1 MECIKKPP
9 LTAAKRKLDACR
21 KLTIDIYFYKT
32 TGGILIKLIKNKA
45 RFKDGRFEEVKETDD
60 RTPAAG
66 RNRTIA
72 YKILFKHIAGGNTDE
87 NVAREGGSPD
97 LFKLRFDALAS
108 HDITFVNIV
117 QTAKASGL
125 EKFPM
130 PYILTN
136 CHNSLCAVGGTINED
151 DHLFGLSAAI
161 KYGGVYVPPH
171 LAVIHSYVRETM
183 AGCGKMILGSDSH
196 TRYGALGAM
205 GIGEG
210 GGELVKQM
218 LGQTYDITPPEVIA
232 VHLTGA
238 PRVGVGPHDVA
249 LAVIGAVFKTGFV
262 KNKVMEFVGEG
273 VAHLPVDFR
282 AGVDVMTT
290 ETACLSSIWETDD
303 EVKRFLSTHGRA
315 DEYQKL
321 APDNGACYD
330 GLIEVDISSIKPMI
344 ALPFHPSNVFEID
357 CFLNNTLDIL
367 RAIEKEAEEIIENKS
382 VKLRLLEK
390 LDEKGRF
397 KIDQGIIA
405 GCAGGTFDNIMAA
418 SAILAAMRPGFSQ
431 PPFSVYPGSQPVTLE
446 LARNGAIGRLIENG
460 AVVKTAFCGP
470 CFGAGDVPANNGF
483 SIRHTTRN
491 FPNREG
497 AKPAGGQLAAV
508 ALMDS
513 RSVAATIGNGGFLR
527 SAEGIEAS
535 AAVVYHY
542 DGTPYKARVYCGLG
556 KANTDANL
564 QYGPNIVDWPPIP
577 SLGKHLL
584 LKIVSFITDEVTTTD
599 EIIPSG
605 ETSSFRS
612 NPIGLAEFTFS
623 RKDPSYV
630 GKAKTVRDLAPWFK
644 EAFGA
649 DDAERMASAEKLLPG
664 FSGMAQC
671 LARLAHSARIK
682 GVDLNAVQFGSAV
695 FARKPGDGS
704 AREQAA
710 SCQRVLGGCANFANE
725 YATKRY
731 RSNLIN
737 WGMLPFIIS
746 GEPPFKNGDY
756 VCIPHIA
763 KAISSASQSGAS
775 VTAFVIDERG
785 APADADV
792 RDVREFELALPE
804 LTEVE
809 KEIIKD
815 GCLMNYNK
823 RALAAKE

>member
-1 MECIKKPP
+1 
-9 LTAAKRKLDACR
+9 
-21 KLTIDIYFYKT
+21 
-32 TGGILIKLIKNKA
+32 LIKLIKNKV
-45 RFKDGRFEEVKETDD
+45 RFKDGIFEKVDETS
-60 RTPAAG
+60 TGGASAAG
-66 RNRTIA
+66 RNGTIA
-72 YKILFKHIAGGNTDE
+72 YKILLKHIADGNAAQE
-87 NVAREGGSPD
+87 NGSPG

-151 DHLFGLSAAI
+151 DHRFGLSAAI

-171 LAVIHSYVRETM
+171 LAVIHSYVRETT

-196 TRYGALGAM
+196 TRYGALGTM

-210 GGELVKQM
+210 GGELVKQA
-218 LGQTYDITPPEVIA
+218 LEQTYDITPPEVIA
-232 VHLTGA
+232 VHMTGA
-238 PRVGVGPHDVA
+238 PRAGVGPHDVA

-262 KNKVMEFVGEG
+262 KNKVMEFVGAG
-273 VAHLPVDFR
+273 IANLSIDFR

-303 EVKRFLSTHGRA
+303 EVKRFLSIHGRA

-357 CFLNNTLDIL
+357 YFLSNAADIL
-367 RAIEKEAEEIIENKS
+367 RAIEREAGEIIESKN
-382 VKLRLLEK
+382 VALHLLEK

-397 KIDQGIIA
+397 RVDQGIIA
-405 GCAGGTFDNIMAA
+405 GCAGGVFDNIMAA

-446 LARNGAIGRLIENG
+446 LARNGTIGKLIENG

-497 AKPAGGQLAAV
+497 AKPVSGQLAAV

-513 RSVAATIGNGGFLR
+513 RSVAATIGNDGFLR
-527 SAEGIEAS
+527 SAEGIETPPS
-535 AAVVYHY
+535 VYHY

-556 KANTDANL
+556 KAKTDATL
-564 QYGPNIVDWPPIP
+564 QYGPNIADWPPIP
-577 SLGKHLL
+577 GLGAHLL
-584 LKIVSFITDEVTTTD
+584 LKIVSFITNEITTTD

-612 NPIGLAEFTFS
+612 NPIGLAEFTLS

-630 GKAKTVRDLAPWFK
+630 GKAKTVRDLAARFK
-644 EAFGA
+644 GA
-649 DDAERMASAEKLLPG
+649 CGVDDSEGMANAEKLLPG
-664 FSGMAQC
+664 FGKMIQ
-671 LARLAHSARIK
+671 RLVQIK
-682 GVDLNAVQFGSAV
+682 GVALDAVQFGSAI

-737 WGMLPFIIS
+737 WGMLPFIIN
-746 GEPPFKNGDY
+746 GDPPFRNGDY
-756 VCIPHIA
+756 VYIPSIA
-763 KAISSASQSGAS
+763 EAISTAPHSGTS
-775 VTAFVIDERG
+775 VTAFAIDENG
-785 APADADV
+785 ADV
-792 RDVREFELALPE
+792 HTFELALPE
-804 LTEVE
+804 LTGVE
-809 KEIIKD
+809 KEIIKH

-823 RALAAKE
+823 KTLETKKL

>member
-1 MECIKKPP
+1 
-9 LTAAKRKLDACR
+9 
-21 KLTIDIYFYKT
+21 
-32 TGGILIKLIKNKA
+32 LIKLIKNKA
-45 RFKDGRFEEVKETDD
+45 RFKDGIFEEAGETS
-60 RTPAAG
+60 TGGASAGVSPAAG
-66 RNRTIA
+66 RNGTIA
-72 YKILFKHIAGGNTDE
+72 YKIFLKHIVGGNAGGNGAQGKD
-87 NVAREGGSPD
+87 SPD
-97 LFKLRFDALAS
+97 LLKLRFDALAS

-125 EKFPM
+125 EKFPV

-151 DHLFGLSAAI
+151 DHRFGLSAAI

-205 GIGEG
+205 GVGEG

-232 VHLTGA
+232 VHITGA
-238 PRVGVGPHDVA
+238 PRAGVGPHDVA
-249 LAVIGAVFKTGFV
+249 LAIIGAAFKTGFV

-273 VAHLPVDFR
+273 VASLPIDFR

-303 EVKRFLSTHGRA
+303 EVRRFLSIHGRG
-315 DEYQKL
+315 DEYQRL
-321 APDNGACYD
+321 APDNGALYD
-330 GLIEVDISSIKPMI
+330 GLIEVDLSSIKPMI

-357 CFLNNTLDIL
+357 CFLGNAADML
-367 RAIEKEAEEIIENKS
+367 RAIEKKAEDIIENKS
-382 VKLRLLEK
+382 VALRLVEK

-397 KIDQGIIA
+397 RVDQGVIA

-418 SAILAAMRPGFSQ
+418 SAIVSAMRPGFSQ
-431 PPFSVYPGSQPVTLE
+431 PPLSVYPGSQPVALE
-446 LARNGAIGRLIENG
+446 LVRNGAIGKLIENG
-460 AVVKTAFCGP
+460 VVVKTVFCGP

-483 SIRHTTRN
+483 SIRHATRN
-491 FPNREG
+491 FPSREG

-527 SAEGIEAS
+527 SAEGIETPPA
-535 AAVVYHY
+535 VYHY
-542 DGTPYKARVYCGLG
+542 DETPYKARVYRGLG
-556 KANTDANL
+556 RAQPDARL
-564 QYGPNIVDWPPIP
+564 QYGPNITDWPPIP

-612 NPIGLAEFTFS
+612 NPLGLAEFTLS

-644 EAFGA
+644 EASGA
-649 DDAERMASAEKLLPG
+649 DDVARVARAEKLLPG
-664 FSGMAQC
+664 FSGMAR
-671 LARLAHSARIK
+671 RLAQIE
-682 GVDLNAVQFGSAV
+682 GVELNAVQFGSAV

-710 SCQRVLGGCANFANE
+710 SCQRALGGCANFANE

-737 WGMLPFIIS
+737 WGVLPFIVN

-756 VCIPHIA
+756 VCVPAIA
-763 KAISSASQSGAS
+763 EAISTAPQPGASGAGAS

-785 APADADV
+785 AGVHA
-792 RDVREFELALPE
+792 FELALPE
-804 LTEVE
+804 LTGIE
-809 KEIIKD
+809 KEIIKE

-823 RALAAKE
+823 RSLSQN

>member
-1 MECIKKPP
+1 M
-9 LTAAKRKLDACR
+9 
-21 KLTIDIYFYKT
+21 
-32 TGGILIKLIKNKA
+32 IKLIKNKV
-45 RFKDGRFEEVKETDD
+45 RFKDGIFEEAGEAPT
-60 RTPAAG
+60 AG
-66 RNRTIA
+66 RNGTIA
-72 YKILFKHIAGGNTDE
+72 YKILLKHSASGSCGE
-87 NVAREGGSPD
+87 NAARGKVSPD

-151 DHLFGLSAAI
+151 DHRFGLSAAI

-171 LAVIHSYVRETM
+171 LAVIHSYIRETM

-210 GGELVKQM
+210 GGELVKQA
-218 LGQTYDITPPEVIA
+218 LERTYDISPPDVIA
-232 VHLTGA
+232 VHMTGA

-249 LAVIGAVFKTGFV
+249 LAIIGAVFKTGFV
-262 KNKVMEFVGEG
+262 KNKALEFVGEG
-273 VAHLPVDFR
+273 VANLPIDFR
-282 AGVDVMTT
+282 AGIDVMTT

-303 EVKRFLSTHGRA
+303 EVKRFLSIHGRA

-321 APDNGACYD
+321 APDNGAWYD
-330 GLIEVDISSIKPMI
+330 GLIEVDLSSIKPMI

-357 CFLNNTLDIL
+357 YFLSNAADML
-367 RAIEKEAEEIIENKS
+367 RAIEKEAGDIIESKNAA
-382 VKLRLLEK
+382 LRLLEK
-390 LDEKGRF
+390 LDENGRF
-397 KIDQGIIA
+397 RVDQGIIA

-418 SAILAAMRPGFSQ
+418 SAIVAAMRPDFSQ
-431 PPFSVYPGSQPVTLE
+431 PPFSVYPGSQPVALE
-446 LARNGAIGRLIENG
+446 LARNGAIGKLIENG
-460 AVVKTAFCGP
+460 AIVKTAFCGP
-470 CFGAGDVPANNGF
+470 CFGAGDVPANNEF

-508 ALMDS
+508 SLMDS
-513 RSVAATIGNGGFLR
+513 RSIAATIGNNGFLR
-527 SAEGIEAS
+527 SAEGIEA
-535 AAVVYHY
+535 AAQPAPAYHY

-556 KANTDANL
+556 RAKPDARL
-564 QYGPNIVDWPPIP
+564 QYGPNIADWPPIP
-577 SLGKHLL
+577 SLGKRLL
-584 LKIVSFITDEVTTTD
+584 LKIISFITDEVTTTD

-612 NPIGLAEFTFS
+612 NPLGLAEFTFS

-630 GKAKTVRDLAPWFK
+630 GKAKSVRDLADWFK
-644 EAFGA
+644 DAFVAGA
-649 DDAERMASAEKLLPG
+649 AERASAAEGMANAEKLLPG
-664 FSGMAQC
+664 FGGMIQ
-671 LARLAHSARIK
+671 RLAQIEGAA
-682 GVDLNAVQFGSAV
+682 LNAVQFGSAV

-737 WGMLPFIIS
+737 WGILPFIIN

-756 VCIPHIA
+756 VYIPNIA
-763 KAISSASQSGAS
+763 EAISMAPHSRASI
-775 VTAFVIDERG
+775 TAFVIDERG
-785 APADADV
+785 ASADGASTDAGV
-792 RDVREFELALPE
+792 YAFELALPE

-823 RALAAKE
+823 RTLDMKEAG